1 MALGL
6 KGAAECTMEQEK
18 ENFRS
23 RSGHL
28 WQLKEGIEEE
38 DVLVEL
44 GGMHGVHLFTCVGA
58 CTFMQMFIS
67 TPRVFVP
74 DACV

>member
-1 MALGL
+1 M
-6 KGAAECTMEQEK
+6 
-18 ENFRS
+18 
-23 RSGHL
+23 GHL
-28 WQLKEGIEEE
+28 WQLKGGIEEE

-67 TPRVFVP
+67 TPRIFVP